1 MNRSATSVRVV
12 FAITALAVV
21 FGVLHD
27 LLSAAVCTEYFTEA
41 HPKIV
46 ESKSWLAMAF
56 VWGFLATFWVG
67 AIGGVW
73 LAVCTQVGSAPPV
86 GLPRILRATAIGAG
100 VVLGLAPVTWYSLYA
115 FDGGVYVPDL
125 ERRLGAS
132 LAMHNQSYF
141 LAAVVF
147 LGIGIAFVFK
157 RYASR

>member
-1 MNRSATSVRVV
+1 M
-12 FAITALAVV
+12 TALAVV

-27 LLSAAVCTEYFTEA
+27 LFSAAVCTEYFTEA
-41 HPKIV
+41 HPKLI

-56 VWGFLATFWVG
+56 LWGFLATFWVG

-73 LAVCTQVGSAPPV
+73 LAVCTQVGSAPPIEFF
-86 GLPRILRATAIGAG
+86 RIIRAAAIGAG
-100 VVLGLAPVTWYSLYA
+100 VVLLLAPVTWYSLYA
-115 FDGGVYVPDL
+115 FDGGVYVPEL

-132 LAMHNQSYF
+132 LAMHNQSYL

-147 LGIGIAFVFK
+147 LGIGLAFVFK